1 MSPLTQLQH
10 RISVFAPEGGFK
22 LIRLVRAA
30 AVSVLAV
37 GFVWGLCLFGATRTP
52 DLYRL
57 FLWVSIPTALAILG
71 LFGKGALLDRWTP
84 PILLLGAILLLQTA
98 LRPAPGAAGY
108 LLLTLG
114 WAALFLARV
123 FADTK
128 RGTRLL
134 FQGLILVGVFE
145 TLYGLAQSLGGF
157 DYIGSYHRNL
167 GRVATGTLFNQNHY
181 AGLLN
186 LTIPLVLGALYAD
199 RESRRRWGVA
209 NSESLARAWMVV
221 LTTSLMGLAV
231 LLSRS
236 RGGTVTLILCL
247 GLSGVLLRLSSR
259 GRSWA
264 AAVPGALL
272 LLVVALAAGV
282 GMNGLLTRFGSAE
295 RGLQDRAV
303 IYWDTLK
310 MIRDNPLGV
319 GPGMYAWRFRP
330 YQSVSGQV
338 WFDYAHNDYLQTAAE
353 WGVAVAL
360 LFWALVFWRFQRLIQ
375 LFLSSRDPWRQGMAL
390 GCAVSVF
397 SILLHSLVDF
407 NLYIPSNWMLF
418 CAILGL
424 GWGLASQEKRA
435 QEEGADEEWERG
447 WVRA

>member
-1 MSPLTQLQH
+1 MLRWIRSLT
-10 RISVFAPEGGFK
+10 V
-22 LIRLVRAA
+22 LV
-30 AVSVLAV
+30 LCI
-37 GFVWGLCLFGATRTP
+37 GFVWGLSLFGATRTV

-57 FLWVSIPTALAILG
+57 FLWISIPTASAILG
-71 LFGKGALLDRWTP
+71 LFGREALLDRWTP
-84 PILLLGAILLLQTA
+84 PLLLLGSFLLVQTA
-98 LRPAPGAAGY
+98 LLPAPGSAGY

-114 WAALFLARV
+114 WASLFLGRV
-123 FADTK
+123 FSSAK
-128 RGTRLL
+128 LGTRLL

-145 TLYGLAQSLGGF
+145 TLYGLAQALGGF
-157 DYIGSYHRNL
+157 DYIGGYHRNL
-167 GRVATGTLFNQNHY
+167 GRIATGTLFNQNHF

-186 LTIPLVLGALYAD
+186 LTIPLALGVLYAD
-199 RESRRRWGVA
+199 REGRRRWNSSG
-209 NSESLARAWMVV
+209 NSESLARAWMVA

-236 RGGTVTLILCL
+236 RGGTVTLVLCL
-247 GLSGVLLRLSSR
+247 SLSAVLLRVRSR

-282 GMNGLLTRFGSAE
+282 GMNGLLARFGSAE
-295 RGLQDRAV
+295 KGLQDRAV
-303 IYWDTLK
+303 IYWDTLQ
-310 MIRDNPLGV
+310 MIRDHPLGV

-360 LFWALVFWRFQRLIQ
+360 LFWIFVFWRFQRLVQ

-390 GCAVSVF
+390 GCAVAVF

-424 GWGLASQEKRA
+424 GWGLGR
-435 QEEGADEEWERG
+435 QEERATQSGWEEDEG
-447 WVRA
+447 WVTV